1 MGSLHNEL
9 LAQAWHLAKKE
20 PKHPLQASLRRAVS
34 AAYYAVF
41 HLLVDAGGRS
51 LTDSTDVKLRHQ
63 LQRAYNHAAMKTV
76 CQNLHTLIPL
86 MTQPLEPQLRDVAR
100 TFVDLQQARHDADY
114 DRSVTFIRTDV
125 LQKIALANSAF
136 SNWKAIHSNQ
146 NARVFLAA
154 LLLQRHWRQ
163 Q

>member
-51 LTDSTDVKLRHQ
+51 LTESADVKLRHQ
-63 LQRAYNHAAMKTV
+63 LQRAYNHGTMKFV
-76 CQNLHTLIPL
+76 CQNLHLLNPIL
-86 MTQPLEPQLRDVAR
+86 ALPLESELVDIASA
-100 TFVDLQQARHDADY
+100 FVDLQQARHDADY
-114 DRSVTFIRTDV
+114 DYSIILIRTDV
-125 LQKIALANSAF
+125 LQKIALADSALL
-136 SNWKAIHSNQ
+136 NWKTVRNVP

-154 LLLQRHWRQ
+154 LLLQRQWRT
-163 Q
+163 

>member
-34 AAYYAVF
+34 AAYY
-41 HLLVDAGGRS
+41 
-51 LTDSTDVKLRHQ
+51 
-63 LQRAYNHAAMKTV
+63 
-76 CQNLHTLIPL
+76 TLIPL